1 MLTLNQLV
9 KKIQDI
15 GEVHKQIKTTYNGSV
30 FDFLSKGSDNVYPA
44 FVYDVSQGN
53 INGTVLTIDFLLF
66 FFDRVLPEQYNETE
80 VLSDQVL
87 ICTDI
92 IAQLRYQLF
101 DFYLTGNNNIQFFRE
116 ETPDLLSGV
125 RATVSFEIPYDADR
139 CAVPTTFAY

>member
-15 GEVHKQIKTTYNGSV
+15 GEAHKQIKTTYNGSV
-30 FDFLSKGSDNVYPA
+30 FDFLSKGSDNIYPA

-101 DFYLTGNNNIQFFRE
+101 DFFLTGNNNIQFFRE
-116 ETPDLLSGV
+116 ETPDLLAGV

-139 CAVPTTFAY
+139 CAVPTTFEY

>member
-1 MLTLNQLV
+1 
-9 KKIQDI
+9 
-15 GEVHKQIKTTYNGSV
+15 
-30 FDFLSKGSDNVYPA
+30 LSKGSDNVYPA

-101 DFYLTGNNNIQFFRE
+101 DFFLTGNNNIQFFRE
-116 ETPDLLSGV
+116 ETPDLLAGV
-125 RATVSFEIPYDADR
+125 RATVSFEIAYDADR